1 MFKLTFPDLFLLLLN
16 LLSPFKW
23 IHHMRKGFEELCL
36 NFGSRVGS
44 EVSWLSLDS
53 SILVFED
60 LFLFKLFLFDML
72 VSGIDSK
79 LGLLLLFS
87 VAVYWNKISFVHR
100 RFAMHEILVLQLQFI
115 CFFEGVILMNRR
127 WDLDV
132 SFFSHA

>member
-1 MFKLTFPDLFLLLLN
+1 
-16 LLSPFKW
+16 
-23 IHHMRKGFEELCL
+23 MRKGLEELCL

-60 LFLFKLFLFDML
+60 LFLLKLFLFDML

-115 CFFEGVILMNRR
+115 CFFEWVILMNRR